1 MKIIYDAKDLQK
13 MVIEKIREKY
23 PDKDI
28 TAHWDSYDKEMVV
41 EIKDL
46 PSDIKNTEL
55 KEKGED

>member
-13 MVIEKIREKY
+13 LV
-23 PDKDI
+23 